1 MFSGK
6 ITDIVFDSETN
17 MHSITCYDMAW
28 YICKNN
34 ITYNFEDVSVNDAIT
49 YVISELE
56 IERYDIDKELKENGN
71 IRIGNHLIKNQPA
84 NKVLMAICGEITK
97 SKGIYYYI
105 HMNQN
110 GRVVISECD
119 KYYSGVTIQ
128 KSNSDVVDGNLIS
141 YSISKSM
148 QNMVNQI
155 KLYSP
160 EYKLLDTFNTIGFNR
175 RQFGIIQDTEMLD
188 DDEEYDS
195 DSEDDSD
202 AEDNYSTTG
211 IFSETVER
219 IKRRLEKEGK
229 PEVDITV
236 VCIGDVNYKVGY
248 GVMVRLP
255 ETVYNDIFCYITA
268 VEHSFT
274 SDGKFISKLTLSL
287 SKHQE
292 LVEWEEI
299 EEKLDEDE
307 EGVGTGSASTN
318 SIIEAAIKWAEEFA
332 ADDTHGYHLGRWGDP
347 DIDCSHFVISAF
359 ENAGLKL
366 KENGASSTTNMIPA
380 FRACGFEDIHDFD
393 KANGSDLIRGDVLL
407 NVDQHTE
414 LYIGDGKT
422 IGAHTNRDG
431 KPGDSS
437 GTEVY
442 ITDYHDYY
450 DGGWNCILRLK
461 NVESDT
467 TSGGDISCDGSI
479 DSAVYAKTQAEFARI
494 VAPFAQELYKTYHI
508 FPSTQIA
515 CMIQESWYSGEVGF
529 TDLAKHHFNLGGVK
543 VRASSEKAVHDYL
556 PPPREGREWLY
567 RHFDSVKE
575 FMTHLCK
582 MLNGETGVE
591 KYKTYIASAK
601 TAKEQCL
608 NFKYT
613 PYAEDPTKSDQM
625 WRMVQNLNLE
635 QYNK

>member
-17 MHSITCYDMAW
+17 THSITCYDMAW
-28 YICKNN
+28 YVCKNN
-34 ITYNFEDVSVNDAIT
+34 ITYNFEDVSVNDALT

-84 NKVLMAICGEITK
+84 NKVMMAICGEVTK
-97 SKGIYYYI
+97 AKGIYYYI
-105 HMNQN
+105 HMDQN

-128 KSNSDVVDGNLIS
+128 KSSAYAVDGNLIS

-160 EYKLLDTFNTIGFNR
+160 EYKVLDTFNTIGFNR

-268 VEHSFT
+268 VEHNFT

-292 LVEWEEI
+292 LVEWEDI

-318 SIIEAAIKWAEEFA
+318 SIIEAAIKWATEFA
-332 ADDTHGYHLGRWGDP
+332 ADDTHGYARGGWGNP

-414 LYIGDGKT
+414 MYIGDGKN

-442 ITDYHDYY
+442 ISDYQDFH
-450 DGGWNCILRLK
+450 DGGWDCILRLK

-467 TSGGDISCDGSI
+467 AGGDISCDGSL
-479 DSAVYAKTQAEFARI
+479 DSAVNVKTQAEFARI

-515 CMIQESWYSGEVGF
+515 CMIQESWIGDGF
-529 TDLAKHHFNLGGVK
+529 SKLARKYFNLGGIK
-543 VRASSEKAVHDYL
+543 CRASSEYAVQDY
-556 PPPREGREWLY
+556 PPPASEGSAWLY
-567 RHFDSVKE
+567 RGFKNVKD
-575 FMTHLCK
+575 FMTFFCK
-582 MLNGETGVE
+582 MLNGETDVQE
-591 KYKTYIASAK
+591 YKIYIADAK
-601 TAKEQCL
+601 TAYEQCF
-608 NFKYT
+608 NFRYT

-625 WRMVQNLNLE
+625 LQIVRQNNLE

>member
-128 KSNSDVVDGNLIS
+128 KSNGNVVDGNLIS

-160 EYKLLDTFNTIGFNR
+160 EYKVLDTFNTIGFNR

-188 DDEEYDS
+188 DDEDEEYDS
-195 DSEDDSD
+195 DS
-202 AEDNYSTTG
+202 EDNYSTTG

-268 VEHSFT
+268 VEHDFT

-307 EGVGTGSASTN
+307 EGIGTGSASTN
-318 SIIEAAIKWAEEFA
+318 SIIESACQWAIKIAE
-332 ADDTHGYHLGRWGDP
+332 DDTHGYTGDTERRWGGIDF
-347 DIDCSHFVISAF
+347 DCSSFVISAF
-359 ENAGLKL
+359 EQAGLKL
-366 KENGASSTTNMIPA
+366 RENGANSTFDMIKG

-393 KANGSDLIRGDVLL
+393 KVNGSDLIRGDVLL
-407 NVDQHTE
+407 NVDRHTE
-414 LYIGDGKT
+414 MYIGDGKN
-422 IGAHTNRDG
+422 IGAHTDKDG

-437 GTEVY
+437 GTEIY
-442 ITDYHDYY
+442 ISDYQDFH
-450 DGGWNCILRLK
+450 DGGWDCILRLK

-467 TSGGDISCDGSI
+467 STGGDISYDGSI
-479 DSAVYAKTQAEFARI
+479 DAAMNATSQAEFARI
-494 VAPFAQELYKTYHI
+494 IAPFAQELYKKYHI
-508 FPSTQIA
+508 LPSTTIS
-515 CMIQESWYSGEVGF
+515 CMIQESWVGAPDYF
-529 TDLAKHHFNLGGVK
+529 SYLAKHHFNFCGVK
-543 VRASSEKAVHDYL
+543 CSASSENAVQDYK
-556 PPPREGREWLY
+556 PPKSEGSMLY
-567 RHFDSVKE
+567 RHFNSLKE
-575 FMTHLCK
+575 FLIYWCQ
-582 MLNGETGVE
+582 LISGETGMDV
-591 KYKTYIASAK
+591 YRDNIASK
-601 TAKEQCL
+601 NTAYDQCYGFD
-608 NFKYT
+608 NT
-613 PYAEDPTKSDQM
+613 PYAGDKSKGGQM
-625 WRMVQNLNLE
+625 WRLVQSLNLE